1 MRAYQKY
8 IQTKGNNMHEK
19 NQGWLLLEE
28 IVYMTIQHTLRIL
41 SEQNQSNRFLR
52 SRLEFWLV
60 VMIKVI
66 VIITV
71 DTK

>member
-1 MRAYQKY
+1 
-8 IQTKGNNMHEK
+8 MHEK